1 MALQWA
7 IPARLAGWALELM
20 TLDMGRLGLANN
32 VDIFPAR
39 PLRAHVVAEP
49 STAVAA
55 FTSGR

>member
-1 MALQWA
+1 
-7 IPARLAGWALELM
+7 M